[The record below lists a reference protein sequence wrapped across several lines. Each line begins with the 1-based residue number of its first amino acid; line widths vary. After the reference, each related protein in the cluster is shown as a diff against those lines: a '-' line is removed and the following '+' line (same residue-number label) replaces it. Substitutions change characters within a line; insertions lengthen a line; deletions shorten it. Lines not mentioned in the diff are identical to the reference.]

1 MQDIKITIEDVVF
14 FLDMIDSTKSPNFKP
29 KMYKQ
34 KPYYTLFK
42 DKDSGDYKRFV
53 SIYKTIR
60 NVLPKRMQIVLN
72 EIYGVDKKECPQLKP
87 VGVILN
93 ISPERVRQI
102 IYRAESILA
111 KELSLAF
118 GNNIKNK
125 AWR

>member
-1 MQDIKITIEDVVF
+1 M
-14 FLDMIDSTKSPNFKP
+14 
-29 KMYKQ
+29 
-34 KPYYTLFK
+34 
-42 DKDSGDYKRFV
+42 

-60 NVLPKRMQIVLN
+60 NVLPERMQIVLN
-72 EIYGVDKKECPQLKP
+72 EIYGVDKEECSKLKP

-118 GNNIKNK
+118 GNNKKNK